1 MRTMTRDTKN
11 RRIDRT
17 PVTAQQA
24 LETLSRS
31 ASDARGVTT
40 VFGAYLAGHDLPDPV
55 AVSLALRARAL
66 LEQAVE
72 HLDAATQRLEDQ

>member
-1 MRTMTRDTKN
+1 MTRDTRN

-24 LETLSRS
+24 LEVLSRS

-40 VFGAYLAGHDLPDPV
+40 VFGTYLSAHDLPDPV
-55 AVSLALRARAL
+55 AVSLSLRARAL

-72 HLDAATQRLEDQ
+72 HLEAATQRLEDA

>member
-1 MRTMTRDTKN
+1 MTRDTKN

-31 ASDARGVTT
+31 TSDARGVAT
-40 VFGAYLAGHDLPDPV
+40 VFSTYLSGHDLPDPV

-72 HLDAATQRLEDQ
+72 HLDAAAQRLEEQ